1 MTPVP
6 SRGAHETGLRG
17 AVLSLWRYARDTLMV
32 GSPDRREEGLDLAR
46 AIAIVGMVCINFPL
60 MLARRGGHSG
70 GSAVLAW
77 LVHMPSGRA
86 SSLFVTLAGVG
97 MSMLARRAWRTIEPG
112 ARFWEKIRVRQILL
126 LRAACL
132 VPAGILLHLI
142 WSIDILHFYGVY
154 LTICALLFVFAPTP
168 VLVVTGLGL
177 LAGGVALEVW
187 AIELPHGAFTT
198 PSGFLV
204 DAFVDGVHPVFP
216 WLCFMLYGLW
226 LGRRDLSDRALRSR
240 GMAIALFV
248 FGACELVSLFS
259 VVAALLFAGE
269 GALDAQDWLGLMGT
283 SWTPDPLYVVSA
295 SATATF
301 AILASVS
308 VVELAQGKAWRW
320 ALRPALCTG
329 QLALSIYVIHAL
341 AGGLIPRALGIRS
354 SLSIEQVLLYTF
366 VFLAIVVLASTVYRR
381 FLARG
386 PLEWLMR
393 LVSSFPSPS
402 TPVPKPSG
410 VDEAKSKPR
419 SPRVT
424 AALAALGVG
433 AALVPLL
440 TRTLDSVPSPREL
453 SLGSRTL
460 SSLSLLQMR
469 DTHTFS
475 LAAPATIVLATHSGL
490 DLYLELYQAG
500 ALIAEDDDGGPGVD
514 ARIERQLPAGDYE
527 VVVRPYSATTGP
539 FVLDLSA
546 GD

>member
-1 MTPVP
+1 MTLAP

-46 AIAIVGMVCINFPL
+46 ALAIVGMVCINFPL

-97 MSMLARRAWRTIEPG
+97 ISMLARRAWRTTERG
-112 ARFWEKIRVRQILL
+112 ARFWEKLRVRQILL

-154 LTICALLFVFAPTP
+154 LTLAALFFVFAPTP
-168 VLVVTGLGL
+168 VLIVIGLVL
-177 LAGGVALEVW
+177 LVGGVALELSPFE
-187 AIELPHGAFTT
+187 IPHGAFTT
-198 PSGFLV
+198 PSGFFV

-216 WLCFMLYGLW
+216 WLCFMLYGIW
-226 LGRRDLSDRALRSR
+226 LGRRDLSDPGFRSR

-248 FGACELVSLFS
+248 FGACELVSLLS
-259 VVAALLFAGE
+259 VAVALLSVGGE
-269 GALDAQDWLGLMGT
+269 LQIQDWLGLMGT
-283 SWTPDPLYVVSA
+283 SWTPDPLYVISA

-308 VVELAQGKAWRW
+308 VVEYAQARRW
-320 ALRPALCTG
+320 QWVLRPALSTG
-329 QLALSIYVIHAL
+329 QLALSIYVVHAL
-341 AGGLIPRALGIRS
+341 AGGLLPRALGIRS
-354 SLSIEQVLLYTF
+354 SLSIEQVVLYTF
-366 VFLAIVVLASTVYRR
+366 VFLVVIVLASTVYRR

-402 TPVPKPSG
+402 KPVPKPDG
-410 VDEAKSKPR
+410 ENEAKAKPR

-424 AALAALGVG
+424 ASLAVFGVG
-433 AALVPLL
+433 AAVVILL
-440 TRTLDSVPSPREL
+440 ARTVVSVPSPREL
-453 SLGSRTL
+453 SLDSRTL

-469 DTHTFS
+469 DTHTFT

-490 DLYLELYQAG
+490 DLYLELYQGG

-514 ARIERQLPAGDYE
+514 ARIERALPAGDYE
-527 VVVRPYSATTGP
+527 VAVRPYSATTGP
-539 FVLDLSA
+539 FVLELSA
-546 GD
+546 R